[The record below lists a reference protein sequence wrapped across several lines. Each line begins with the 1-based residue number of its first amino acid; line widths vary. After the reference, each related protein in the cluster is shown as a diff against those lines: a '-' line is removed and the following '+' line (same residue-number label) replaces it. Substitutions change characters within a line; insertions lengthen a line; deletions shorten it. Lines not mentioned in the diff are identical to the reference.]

1 MTGGRNDK
9 EGNVMNMVLT
19 IYFWLVGLVCFAR
32 SAKETYY
39 AESLYGL
46 LTGLLGVMC
55 SAFVVSVSVARV
67 MGWWK

>member
-1 MTGGRNDK
+1 MD
-9 EGNVMNMVLT
+9 MVLT

-55 SAFVVSVSVARV
+55 SAFVGAVWVGRV
-67 MGWWK
+67 MGGWK